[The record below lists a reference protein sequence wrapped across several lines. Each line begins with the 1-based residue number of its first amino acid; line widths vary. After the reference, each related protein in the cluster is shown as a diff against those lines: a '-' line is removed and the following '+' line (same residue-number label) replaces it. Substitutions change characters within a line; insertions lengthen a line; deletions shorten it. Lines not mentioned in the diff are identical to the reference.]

1 MCIRD
6 RVVTANDGD
15 AEYLWEGDPF
25 ADSWASDFATVAA
38 IITVEPTHEF
48 TSVVDAG
55 AVVLAGSTN
64 ENVYSL
70 KDVSG
75 TLTLQGQTHI
85 PFEQIHSMAA
95 TEGIVFLGTQETSR
109 TVGRLYRADLTVADD
124 LYVLANRQLVKEWV
138 ETGVDTT
145 PHSMFVSRDSVYMGV
160 NEGTNDTNLW
170 RYYLPTAG
178 LARDLNTSGNGL
190 VMGITQGDG
199 KFVISVANSDVYKET
214 STYESE
220 GYIVMSAADFFT
232 AESKQFVGAEISTF
246 ALPSNTSVELYYSTK
261 FEALDNPTDGSFQL
275 ALDQAAG
282 TGDTEKQIAE
292 VSRYIVGKVV
302 LKSSAGLETPK
313 VKSVQF
319 RALARPELVVAQIP
333 INISDRVERPG
344 RKPVKVKGLG
354 DVLYSA
360 LRSKEGDS
368 VTLELFD
375 PAEII
380 RGVVERISY
389 PINSNVERGS
399 VTQYAIITVRGTRQ
413 PTITDVTSTEVF
425 GINALG
431 LMRFGA

>member
-1 MCIRD
+1 M
-6 RVVTANDGD
+6 G
-15 AEYLWEGDPF
+15 
-25 ADSWASDFATVAA
+25 ASGP
-38 IITVEPTHEF
+38 IT
-48 TSVVDAG
+48 
-55 AVVLAGSTN
+55 
-64 ENVYSL
+64 
-70 KDVSG
+70 
-75 TLTLQGQTHI
+75 
-85 PFEQIHSMAA
+85 
-95 TEGIVFLGTQETSR
+95 
-109 TVGRLYRADLTVADD
+109 
-124 LYVLANRQLVKEWV
+124 
-138 ETGVDTT
+138 
-145 PHSMFVSRDSVYMGV
+145 
-160 NEGTNDTNLW
+160 
-170 RYYLPTAG
+170 
-178 LARDLNTSGNGL
+178 
-190 VMGITQGDG
+190 GITNSNG
-199 KFVISVANSDVYKET
+199 KFVIAVAGQDIFLET
-214 STYESE
+214 STYETE
-220 GYIVMSAADFFT
+220 GYLIMSAADFFT

-246 ALPSNTSVELYYSTK
+246 ALPSNTSLELYYSTK

-282 TGDTEKQIAE
+282 VGDTEKQIAE
-292 VSRYIVGKVV
+292 VARYIVGKVI
-302 LKSSAGLETPK
+302 LKSEAGADTPK
-313 VKSVQF
+313 LKSVQF

-354 DVLYSA
+354 DTLYSA